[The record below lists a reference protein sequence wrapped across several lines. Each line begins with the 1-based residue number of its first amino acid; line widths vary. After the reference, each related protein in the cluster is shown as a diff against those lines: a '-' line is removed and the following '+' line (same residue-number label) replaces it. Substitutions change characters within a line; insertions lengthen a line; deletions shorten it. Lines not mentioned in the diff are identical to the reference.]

1 MTDTHDPPRAIQVAL
16 PDAQRLSPMVAAAM
30 ASGPTPDVLRELLAV
45 QREWE
50 AGEARRA
57 YTMALVDLKRDL
69 PSVIDR
75 DTVVDYSGSKGRT
88 RYTHASLAGVMSA
101 VTEPLARH
109 GFSVAWTPETTE
121 RLVTVTA
128 RLTHREGHSEA
139 CTISAPP
146 DTSGSK
152 SPAQAVASTIT
163 LLSRYSALSLLGIA
177 TADMREDRD
186 AEPEDPEAVDQ
197 TRNLRAAAA
206 IRARGI
212 LVEEAEAQVGRVAQD
227 WTAADLATLRVW
239 LAGKS

>member
-1 MTDTHDPPRAIQVAL
+1 MSDTHEVPRAIQVAL

-69 PSVIDR
+69 PAVIDR
-75 DTVVDYSGSKGRT
+75 DTVVDYSGAKGRT
-88 RYTHASLAGVMSA
+88 RYAHASLAGVMQA

-109 GFSVAWTPETTE
+109 GFSLAWTPETTAE

-128 RLTHREGHSEA
+128 RLTHREGHAES

-163 LLSRYSALSLLGIA
+163 LLSRYSALALLGIA

-197 TRNLRAAAA
+197 ARNLRAAAA

-212 LVEEAEAQVGRVAQD
+212 LVEEAEAQVGSESKD
-227 WTAADLATLRVW
+227 WTAADLATLRAW
-239 LAGKS
+239 LAGR